1 MITINLLRQPA
12 RRQFSF
18 GGVQTKIIGAA
29 VMTMALVILGGFYW
43 YWSLSDQV
51 KSQWAQIQGL
61 QKETRRLKNVQTQMQ
76 RFERQKAEL
85 DRRLAVVRR
94 LRGSRQG
101 PVRLLSSLVNSV
113 PEDPSLWLTS
123 LKQKGGSLSIEGR
136 SFDVGSL
143 ASFIDR
149 LSNHRPPFRAV
160 ELEFWERDGQT
171 IRFKLNSDVENQ

>member
-1 MITINLLRQPA
+1 MIKINLLRQPA
-12 RRQFSF
+12 RKQFSL

-29 VMTMALVILGGFYW
+29 VMALAVVVLGGFYW

-51 KSQWAQIQGL
+51 SSQRVQI
-61 QKETRRLKNVQTQMQ
+61 RRLQGESSRLKTVQTQMQ
-76 RFERQKAEL
+76 RFKRQKVEL
-85 DRRLAVVRR
+85 DRRLTVVRR
-94 LRGSRQG
+94 LRESRQG

-113 PEDPSLWLTS
+113 PEEPTLWLTS
-123 LKQKGGSLSIEGR
+123 LQQRGRSLSMEGR

-149 LSNHRPPFRAV
+149 LSDHRPPFRAV

-171 IRFKLNSDVENQ
+171 IKFKLNSEVENQ